1 MIIKAKHNFVLDP
14 FFRYYVLWKM
24 KRHFQSFTI
33 NGVVQD
39 KSLPILL
46 ICNHVS
52 WWDGIWTLYVNQQL
66 FKRKYHFMMLEEE
79 LRKNWFFQYTGG
91 FSIKKQSKSVFE
103 TFNYTAELLSDERNM
118 VLLFP
123 QGNIKSIYQNKFVFE
138 KGIEKIL
145 QRTKNDIQIIFQANL
160 IDYFAD
166 AKPNA
171 FFNLHNYSGAWNSTE
186 IENAYNTFYKQCL
199 EAQAK
204 KEI

>member
-1 MIIKAKHNFVLDP
+1 MIIKAKHHFFLDP
-14 FFRYYVLWKM
+14 FFRHYVIWKM
-24 KRHFQSFTI
+24 KRHFQSFSI
-33 NGVVQD
+33 NGEILD
-39 KSLPILL
+39 SGLPILL

-52 WWDGIWTLYVNQQL
+52 WWDGIWTLYTNQQF

-91 FSIKKQSKSVFE
+91 FSIKKESKSIIE
-103 TFNYTAELLSDERNM
+103 TLDYTAELLSDKNNLILM
-118 VLLFP
+118 FP

-171 FFNLHNYSGAWNSTE
+171 FFNLHHYTGAWNGTE
-186 IENAYNTFYKQCL
+186 IENAYNTFYNKCLKQ
-199 EAQAK
+199 QAK

>member
-1 MIIKAKHNFVLDP
+1 MILKAKHHFLLDP
-14 FFRYYVLWKM
+14 FFRHYVLWKM
-24 KRHFQSFTI
+24 KRHFQSFSI
-33 NGVVQD
+33 NGGIED
-39 KSLPILL
+39 NGLPILL

-52 WWDGIWTLYVNQQL
+52 WWDGIWTLYVNQLL

-91 FSIKKQSKSVFE
+91 FSIKKQSKSIIE
-103 TFNYTAELLSDERNM
+103 TFDYTAELLSDEQNL

-123 QGNIKSIYQNKFVFE
+123 QGNIKSIYQSNFVFE

-171 FFNLHNYSGAWNSTE
+171 FFNLHQYNGAWISDE
-186 IENAYNTFYKQCL
+186 IKKAYNHFYKQCL
-199 EAQAK
+199 DAQAK
-204 KEI
+204 NEI

>member
-1 MIIKAKHNFVLDP
+1 
-14 FFRYYVLWKM
+14 
-24 KRHFQSFTI
+24 
-33 NGVVQD
+33 
-39 KSLPILL
+39 
-46 ICNHVS
+46 
-52 WWDGIWTLYVNQQL
+52 
-66 FKRKYHFMMLEEE
+66 MMLEEE
-79 LRKNWFFQYTGG
+79 LQKNWFFQYTGG
-91 FSIKKQSKSVFE
+91 FSIKKRSKSIIE
-103 TFNYTAELLSDERNM
+103 TFNYTAELLSDAKNM

-160 IDYFAD
+160 VDYFAD

-171 FFNLHNYSGAWNSTE
+171 FFNLHNYSGAWKNTE
-186 IENAYNTFYKQCL
+186 IESAYNTFYKRCL

>member
-1 MIIKAKHNFVLDP
+1 
-14 FFRYYVLWKM
+14 M
-24 KRHFQSFTI
+24 KRHFQSFSI
-33 NGVVQD
+33 NGEIHD
-39 KSLPILL
+39 KGLPILL

-52 WWDGIWTLYVNQQL
+52 WWDGIWTLYANQQL

-91 FSIKKQSKSVFE
+91 FSIKKNSKSVIE
-103 TFNYTAELLSDERNM
+103 TFHYTAELLSDAQNL

-123 QGNIKSIYQNKFVFE
+123 QGKIKSIYQDNLVFE

-166 AKPNA
+166 AKAHA
-171 FFNLHNYSGAWNSTE
+171 FFNLLHYNGSHQLKE
-186 IENAYNTFYKQCL
+186 LENAYNTFYKKCL
-199 EAQAK
+199 AAQAK
-204 KEI
+204 KEV

>member
-1 MIIKAKHNFVLDP
+1 
-14 FFRYYVLWKM
+14 
-24 KRHFQSFTI
+24 
-33 NGVVQD
+33 
-39 KSLPILL
+39 
-46 ICNHVS
+46 
-52 WWDGIWTLYVNQQL
+52 
-66 FKRKYHFMMLEEE
+66 MMLEEE
-79 LRKNWFFQYTGG
+79 LQKNWFFQYTGG
-91 FSIKKQSKSVFE
+91 FSIKKQSRSIFE
-103 TFNYTAELLSDERNM
+103 TFDYTAELLSDANNM

-171 FFNLHNYSGAWNSTE
+171 FFNLYHYTGAWNIVE
-186 IENAYNTFYKQCL
+186 IEKAYKLFYKQCL
-199 EAQAK
+199 ETQTQ

>member
-1 MIIKAKHNFVLDP
+1 MKH
-14 FFRYYVLWKM
+14 
-24 KRHFQSFTI
+24 HFQSFTI
-33 NGVVQD
+33 NGAIQD
-39 KSLPILL
+39 KGLPILL

-52 WWDGIWTLYVNQQL
+52 WWDGIWTLYINQQL

-79 LRKNWFFQYTGG
+79 LRKNWFFRYTGG
-91 FSIKKQSKSVFE
+91 FSIKKRSKSIIE
-103 TFNYTAELLSDERNM
+103 TFDYTAELLSDAKNL

-145 QRTKNDIQIIFQANL
+145 QRTKNEIQIVFQANL

-171 FFNLHNYSGAWNSTE
+171 FFNLQHYTGAWNIDE
-186 IENAYNTFYKQCL
+186 IEKAYNAFYNNCL
-199 EAQAK
+199 ETQAK

>member
-1 MIIKAKHNFVLDP
+1 
-14 FFRYYVLWKM
+14 M

-33 NGVVQD
+33 NGAIQD

-52 WWDGIWTLYVNQQL
+52 WWDGIWTLYTNQQL

-91 FSIKKQSKSVFE
+91 FSITKQSKSIFE
-103 TFNYTAELLSDERNM
+103 TFDYTAKLLSDAQNL

-123 QGNIKSIYQNKFVFE
+123 QGNIKSIYQNQFEFE

-145 QRTKNDIQIIFQANL
+145 QRTKNEIQIIFQANL

-171 FFNLHNYSGAWNSTE
+171 FFFLQQYTGAYELKKLET
-186 IENAYNTFYKQCL
+186 AYNIFYKQCM